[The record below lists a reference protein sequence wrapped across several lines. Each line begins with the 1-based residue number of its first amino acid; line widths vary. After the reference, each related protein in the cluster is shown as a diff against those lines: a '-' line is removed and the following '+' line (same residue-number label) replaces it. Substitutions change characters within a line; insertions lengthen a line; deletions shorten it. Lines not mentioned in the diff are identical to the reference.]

1 MTNYRRILAPIEL
14 DANGEAI
21 IRRAHDIAKVFKA
34 QLVVV
39 NAVYHDCG
47 LESDHVP
54 FLTPQQLL
62 TQIVKD
68 MEQRLEQLL
77 LRAGASSGAKGCVL
91 PGKAEKV
98 IPAFAQEWRP
108 DLIVLAE
115 GDGYGLQGRRTM
127 FGISSPAESSWDLLT
142 VRTGGTFTAGK
153 LWRWLMTPV

>member
-14 DANGEAI
+14 NVKGEAI
-21 IRRAHDIAKVFKA
+21 IRRAQDVARAFEA

-39 NAVYHDCG
+39 NAVHHDCG

-54 FLTPQQLL
+54 FLTPQQMLA
-62 TQIVKD
+62 QIVKD
-68 MEQRLEQLL
+68 MQQRLEQLL
-77 LRAGASSGAKGCVL
+77 LRVGASGAKGCIL
-91 PGKAEKV
+91 PGKPEKV

-115 GDGYGLQGRRTM
+115 GAGYGLQGRHTI
-127 FGISSPAESSWDLLT
+127 FGISSPAKSSWDLLT
-142 VRTGGTFTAGK
+142 VQTGGSFTVGK